1 LLIVF
6 HQGGDIVGKSIVA
19 ALFCL
24 PFTANAEKLVVEYTG
39 TVSSI
44 ERGSSLAETPP
55 YSIGDAIA
63 GSLIIDI
70 ALAPLDLVSDDRR
83 VGRYSGDGTALDF
96 ILGAQ
101 HPSGL
106 RAAGDF
112 VVVYD
117 DWEWPSTG
125 GPLEDGI
132 VINDSSFGTDG
143 DFNMLLGMQRP
154 NLFGQLFSDDSLSQ
168 SFVIEREAG
177 TNLWGFIERGFGELW
192 NIVNFT
198 LDRLS
203 VRPGVCRA

>member
-1 LLIVF
+1 
-6 HQGGDIVGKSIVA
+6 VGKSIVA
-19 ALFCL
+19 ALVCL
-24 PFTANAEKLVVEYTG
+24 PFTANAEKLLVEYAG

-44 ERGSSLAETPP
+44 ELGSSLAEIPP
-55 YSIGDAIA
+55 YSIGDSIT

-70 ALAPLDLVSDDRR
+70 ALAPTDAIAGDRR
-83 VGRYSGDGTALDF
+83 VGRYEGDDSGLDF
-96 ILGAQ
+96 ILGTR
-101 HPSGL
+101 HPPGL
-106 RAAGDF
+106 RAATDF

-125 GPLEDGI
+125 GPVEDGI

-154 NLFGQLFSDDSLSQ
+154 NLFGQLFSDDALSQ
-168 SFVIEREAG
+168 SFVVERAVG
-177 TNLWGFIERGFGELW
+177 TKLWGFIEHGFGELW
-192 NIVNFT
+192 NMVNFT